1 MLGCKLF
8 TVKGSLEDEGDLQAQ
23 KISECTHKVAT
34 ESEDWVKVS
43 ALEGV
48 PLCGNKASSTRL
60 EGKIMISK
68 PLLWKL

>member
-1 MLGCKLF
+1 MRVTYKLRRS
-8 TVKGSLEDEGDLQAQ
+8 VS
-23 KISECTHKVAT
+23 IHKVAT
-34 ESEDWVKVS
+34 EREDWVKVS